1 MQLETV
7 DAVLEHARQCG
18 LRMRWSFPGRP
29 MIRWVQTLSPRA
41 RAAHCGDVLGEIVTA
56 VDPLQRLVERRLQA
70 EFQPHLVSLVAVA
83 CE

>member
-1 MQLETV
+1 
-7 DAVLEHARQCG
+7 
-18 LRMRWSFPGRP
+18 MRRSFPG
-29 MIRWVQTLSPRA
+29 QTNDQVGTDLEPAGPGR
-41 RAAHCGDVLGEIVTA
+41 AHCGDVLGEIVTA